1 MLRRH
6 SVTQEFNFLIE
17 VLPVAL
23 VAVLLN
29 VAGRLLAENL
39 GLLFVDMTGTAF
51 AALLL
56 GPWWA
61 AAVAATT
68 TIVNGGFFEIYFAFG
83 VVNIAGAIA
92 WGYLGRAVDI
102 RRRVFGVRSVPLVV
116 LLLWT
121 VVFWLVGA
129 VVCGLASTGVKL
141 VLFPEIGRPLVLGE
155 FYEQIASLLSAQL
168 GRAMPAPVVL
178 LAGDLARDVLDKA
191 IVVPVA
197 MLLVLVTRISPTLA
211 AGLAH
216 ARLSERLRTD
226 IISIFVFAVMFSA
239 YILLAQLI
247 KPVLSYPG
255 GERAVAWLKSPGIV
269 ALLYAPLVL
278 AVLAF
283 VLLTYRP
290 ADAHSR
296 HLETLRQ
303 LRRYAFGCMLGTG
316 DKVASLQAA
325 QGLQP
330 LSVGISLW
338 SLRGIIDERLG
349 IPLSVFVIFLAI
361 AIYLIIVRTVY
372 PRLRMVASDIG
383 TLDGWLRVDSGQREH
398 SAMLELF
405 NATLASYVSR
415 IRTGQL
421 VRNDLLYV
429 LGFATGRRPS
439 RLAQI
444 LLGDS
449 SGAMSQA
456 IVVVALL
463 TTGKALTAQSA
474 SDLRQIVRET
484 GARHVALLSTTPKVT
499 DPAILQCLMD
509 IRTSGAEIL
518 LFDWT
523 DAILGI
529 AAKAIES
536 DPSHAIHRARA
547 HLLETFSKDERGTMG
562 EQKRAHWLA
571 DRALPRLRFL
581 LDHLARGSRVFDL
594 GSGFGRHTFAA
605 LAAGHSVLAV
615 DCKADARESM
625 RVAAREIDIPDG
637 KLEIVHG
644 DFIDLGADKHGVAD
658 LVIATGVLQ
667 HAKSPAE
674 LELRLQRIAELAG
687 APAAIVY
694 IEMLFDMLFDGRP
707 AGDGRIRISPA
718 EFEFLLRRIF
728 PSPAWSIELSFGPLR
743 QRQNFP
749 PDGRSFQPPA
759 AMIESTTIEY
769 RIDRL
774 D

>member
-1 MLRRH
+1 
-6 SVTQEFNFLIE
+6 
-17 VLPVAL
+17 

-102 RRRVFGVRSVPLVV
+102 RHRVFGARPASLGV
-116 LLLWT
+116 LLMWT
-121 VVFWLVGA
+121 IVFWLVGA
-129 VVCGLASTGVKL
+129 VVCGLASSGVKL
-141 VLFPEIGRPLVLGE
+141 VLFPQIGRPLVLGD
-155 FYEQIASLLSAQL
+155 FYEQIAKLLSDRL
-168 GRAMPAPVVL
+168 GGPAPATLIL
-178 LAGDLARDVLDKA
+178 LAGDLVRDLLDKA
-191 IVVPVA
+191 IVVPAA
-197 MLLVLVTRISPTLA
+197 MLLVLITRISPTLA
-211 AGLAH
+211 AGLTH
-216 ARLSERLRTD
+216 TRLSERLRTD

-269 ALLYAPLVL
+269 ALLYAPLVV

-290 ADAHSR
+290 ADAYSR
-296 HLETLRQ
+296 HLETLRRF
-303 LRRYAFGCMLGTG
+303 RRYAFVCMLGTG
-316 DKVASLQAA
+316 DKAASLQAA

-338 SLRGIIDERLG
+338 SLRGVIDERLG
-349 IPLSVFVIFLAI
+349 VPLSVFVIFLAI
-361 AIYLIIVRTVY
+361 AIYLIVVRTVY
-372 PRLRMVASDIG
+372 PRLRMVANDIG
-383 TLDGWLRVDSGQREH
+383 TLNGWSRIDAGQREH

-405 NATLASYVSR
+405 CATLSSYVSR
-415 IRTGQL
+415 VRTEQL
-421 VRNDLLYV
+421 VRNDLNYV

-439 RLAQI
+439 RLAQV

-449 SGAMSQA
+449 SRAMSQA

-463 TTGKALTAQSA
+463 TKEKALTAPSA

-484 GARHVALLSTTPKVT
+484 GAGHVALMTTTPKAT
-499 DPAILQCLMD
+499 EPAILQSLLD
-509 IRTSGAEIL
+509 IRSSGAEIL

-523 DAILGI
+523 DVTMGI

-536 DPSHAIHRARA
+536 DPQHALHRARA
-547 HLLETFSKDERGTMG
+547 HLLETLNTDERGTMG
-562 EQKRAHWLA
+562 EKKRADWLA
-571 DRALPRLRFL
+571 DRALPRLRFVL
-581 LDHLARGSRVFDL
+581 EHLAGGSRVFDL
-594 GSGFGRHTFAA
+594 GCGFGRHTFAA
-605 LAAGHSVLAV
+605 LAAGHTVLAV
-615 DCKADARESM
+615 ERKPDACESI
-625 RVAAREIDIPDG
+625 RAAAREIDLAEG
-637 KLEIVHG
+637 RLEIVQG
-644 DFIDLGADKHGVAD
+644 DFGEAGADKNGVAD

-667 HAKSPAE
+667 HAKDMPE
-674 LELRLQRIAELAG
+674 LERRLATIASLAATPG
-687 APAAIVY
+687 AIAY

-707 AGDGRIRISPA
+707 PADGRIKISQA
-718 EFEFLLRRIF
+718 EFEAVLRHVF
-728 PSPAWSIELSFGPLR
+728 PAPAWSIQLSFGPLR
-743 QRQNFP
+743 QRQSFP
-749 PDGRSFQPPA
+749 PAGRSFQPPA
-759 AMIESTTIEY
+759 ALIESTTVEY